1 MTLHDNWHEGT
12 IGLNDDGLA
21 HFWVKS
27 YKRGSVYGINGGRI
41 SKLTIKINGATVAN
55 YDRGWDVEPDLTRQE
70 VALAYSIILDNYN

>member
-41 SKLTIKINGATVAN
+41 SKLIININGATVAH
-55 YDRGWDVEPDLTRQE
+55 YDRGWNVEPDLTRQE